1 MSNNPIAMDERVKPV
16 RLVDQETGAAYT
28 LDFSRD
34 SVRFAES
41 RGFKPEE
48 VMEFPSTKI
57 PELFFYA
64 FRKNHKNMAKNQT
77 DNILFDQLQGVS
89 GPLLERLILLYNQ
102 AALTH
107 LIVTDEV
114 DEKNARMIVEL

>member
-1 MSNNPIAMDERVKPV
+1 MSNKPVALDDRVKPV
-16 RLVDQETGAAYT
+16 RLVDQETGKEYI

-48 VMEFPSTKI
+48 VMDFPSTKI

-64 FRKNHKNMAKNQT
+64 FRKNHKNIAKNQT
-77 DNILFDQLQGVS
+77 DTILFEQLKGVS
-89 GPLLERLILLYNQ
+89 ATLLERLILLYNQ

-107 LIVTDEV
+107 LIVTDE
-114 DEKNARMIVEL
+114 DTEKNSRMIVEL